1 MRLSR
6 SSAIFLG
13 CSLAALVFATPAMA
27 QNTAPDQGPEQAAN
41 NADIIVTANKRE
53 QNINDVGL
61 SITALSADALNN
73 KGVASSQDLARVVPA
88 LTVAAAA
95 DGTPVYTLRG
105 VGFNS
110 SNLGAQPT
118 VSIYLDQAALP
129 YGPMTQGPIFDLER
143 VEVLKGP
150 QGTLFGQNSTG
161 GAINYIANKPTNEL
175 SAGVTGSFSRF
186 NTFQGEAF
194 VSGPLSSTLSARLA
208 FSGVRS
214 SDWQENYN
222 RNDSI
227 GAQRKFAGRFLLDW
241 HPTDALSVSLNLN
254 GWVDKSDNQIPQ
266 FFAASPRV
274 ASQASPLLFT
284 QTTPRRNARLADW
297 DAGRD
302 FDRDNKMGQ
311 AILRIDYEL
320 ADKVTLT
327 SLSNYEYAKIRS
339 IFDNDGTALGL
350 SYVTTSGHVEAFNQ
364 EFRLAGQFG
373 AAQVTVGGNYS
384 TDNSYES
391 SLQDFGGILSSTTNV
406 GATPANPA
414 GVGDILFN
422 ENRGKQTNKS
432 WALFGNIEYALTDQ
446 LTVLGGI
453 RYTDLKHTNQ
463 ACSADAGDGSF
474 SSVINALFGGPLT
487 VPGGCIT
494 LDNATF
500 TAPFPVQNFTEN
512 NVSWRAGLNFKPNRD
527 TLLYALVSR
536 GYKAGSFPVINAT
549 ARSQFAPVKQE
560 ELTSYEA
567 GVKATLFDRA
577 VQFNA
582 SVYYYDYRDK
592 QLLTNTTDP
601 VFGLLP
607 VLANVPKSTV
617 KGFDIDTVIKPF
629 EGLTLRGALSMADSK
644 IKNFAGFDAFNTP
657 TDLSGKTFNFSPKWT
672 STADI
677 EYRTPINGG
686 TDAFLGGDMTY
697 NSTTY
702 ADLAQ
707 TPSLKISPYTL
718 FGVRAGIAAHDGRW
732 SATVWGRN
740 ITNKYYWYNVQVGYD
755 TIWRL
760 TGMPATYGVTASF
773 KF

>member
-1 MRLSR
+1 MRLMSP
-6 SSAIFLG
+6 SAWLLG
-13 CSLAALVFATPAMA
+13 CSFTALAAANPVQA
-27 QNTAPDQGPEQAAN
+27 QDSGAPQSAGN
-41 NADIIVTANKRE
+41 YADIIVTANKRE

-61 SITALSADALNN
+61 SITALSADALVN

-161 GAINYIANKPTNEL
+161 GAINYIANKPTKDFT
-175 SAGVTGSFSRF
+175 AGATGTFGRF

-194 VSGPLSSTLSARLA
+194 VSGPISSTLSARLA
-208 FSGVRS
+208 VGGTRSG
-214 SDWQENYN
+214 DWQENYT
-222 RNDSI
+222 RSGSI
-227 GAQRKFAGRFLLDW
+227 GAQRKVAGRLLLDW
-241 HPTDALSVSLNLN
+241 QPSDRLTASLNLN
-254 GWVDKSDNQIPQ
+254 GWIDTSDNQIPQ

-274 ASQASPLLFT
+274 ATQASPALFT
-284 QTTPRRNARLADW
+284 QPSPRRNARQADW

-302 FDRDNKMGQ
+302 FERDNKMGQ
-311 AILRIDYEL
+311 AILRVDYEV

-327 SLSNYEYAKIRS
+327 SLSNYAYAKIHS
-339 IFDNDGTALGL
+339 VFDNDGTSLGL

-373 AAQVTVGGNYS
+373 GALVTVGGNYS

-406 GATPANPA
+406 GATPGNPD
-414 GVGDILFN
+414 GVGDIFFN
-422 ENRGKQTNKS
+422 ENRGRQTNKS
-432 WALFGNIEYALTDQ
+432 WAAFGNVEYAVTDQ
-446 LTVLGGI
+446 ITLIGGI
-453 RYTDLKHTNQ
+453 RYTSLKHSNQ

-474 SSVINALFGGPLT
+474 SNVINGLFGGPLT
-487 VPGGCIT
+487 VPGGCVT

-500 TAPFPVQNFTEN
+500 TAPFPVQRFKED
-512 NVSWRAGLNFKPNRD
+512 NVSWRAGVNFKPSRD

-536 GYKAGSFPVINAT
+536 GYKAGNYPVINAT

-560 ELTSYEA
+560 QLTSYEI
-567 GVKATLFDRA
+567 GTKLSLFDRM
-577 VQFNA
+577 VQFNLA
-582 SVYYYDYRDK
+582 GYYYDYRDK

-617 KGFDIDTVIKPF
+617 KGFDLDAVVKPSD
-629 EGLTLRGALSMADSK
+629 GLTLRGALSYADSK
-644 IKNFAGFDAFNTP
+644 IKNFAGFDAFNMP
-657 TDLSGKTFNFSPKWT
+657 TDLSGKSFNFSPKWT

-677 EYRTPINGG
+677 EYRLPIQGGG
-686 TDAFLGGDMTY
+686 TDLIIGGDMTY
-697 NSTTY
+697 NSATY

-707 TPSLKISPYTL
+707 TPSLRIDAYTL
-718 FGVRAGIAAHDGRW
+718 FGARVGVGSRDGRW
-732 SATVWGRN
+732 SATLWGRN
-740 ITNKYYWYNVQVGYD
+740 VTNKYYWYNVQVGYD

-773 KF
+773 KM